1 MKGMGFMKGIFEW
14 ILNNKEWLFSGLGI
28 TIAGLIYRKRERY
41 LAAVKFYIKR
51 IVTGLKIH
59 KEKEKIDNSIFVSE
73 EPLDGITIPC
83 NHVFEKKWIV
93 RNSGNTVWKNRY
105 LKCIEYPGKSFCPEK
120 DMIKIKTVYPGETVA
135 LKVRYYANVEG
146 DYRSRWKMCD
156 KDGNIIYPEKSI
168 GVGVNIHVRNSR

>member
-1 MKGMGFMKGIFEW
+1 MKGIFEW

-41 LAAVKFYIKR
+41 LSAVKFYIKR

-73 EPLDGITIPC
+73 EPLDGTTIPC

-105 LKCIEYPGKSFCPEK
+105 LKCIEYGRDWTKLNRRQ
-120 DMIKIKTVYPGETVA
+120 DNAV
-135 LKVRYYANVEG
+135 
-146 DYRSRWKMCD
+146 
-156 KDGNIIYPEKSI
+156 
-168 GVGVNIHVRNSR
+168 

>member
-1 MKGMGFMKGIFEW
+1 MKGIFEW

-41 LAAVKFYIKR
+41 LSAVKFYIKR

-105 LKCIEYPGKSFCPEK
+105 LKCIEYPLCIPSGIQACSAHSFHQSLPSSPLKSDTAHSTPQSF
-120 DMIKIKTVYPGETVA
+120 
-135 LKVRYYANVEG
+135 LR
-146 DYRSRWKMCD
+146 
-156 KDGNIIYPEKSI
+156 
-168 GVGVNIHVRNSR
+168 